1 MMIISFHCLR
11 LTQLNNYGLKSRRYF
26 AAKEWNKLAND
37 EVPAV
42 DLPILDSEIQACL
55 EQNNPLAE
63 RQSHTLDIYL
73 NIVLCLHK
81 K

>member
-1 MMIISFHCLR
+1 MLF
-11 LTQLNNYGLKSRRYF
+11 QYGIDWQGPQPDH
-26 AAKEWNKLAND
+26 EWDGESVLQD
-37 EVPAV
+37 DSSPVEVPAIE
-42 DLPILDSEIQACL
+42 LPILDSEIQACL

-63 RQSHTLDIYL
+63 RQSHGLDIYL